1 MLLDRLE
8 VVLLEVMGDLVAEH
22 GSLSVGGA
30 EVDAGPHSRV
40 DNFTKDVREPLEASR
55 SAGFVAEG
63 GDSDFVC
70 AEEVLERMYE
80 RTGVAGMPRG
90 VVGEGRRY
98 EQRWVAD
105 CCRWVEQ
112 RQPCRVGLSVR
123 VAVSVGLADRGD
135 RPPQL
140 PVILVVPTA
149 NGGISPSQVLH
160 CKQARAVNDVQL
172 LADGQRSEDPV
183 KERVGMILP
192 KDRSIGLIR
201 RSSYAVQ

>member
-8 VVLLEVMGDLVAEH
+8 VVLLEIVGDFVAEH
-22 GSLSVGGA
+22 GSLRVGGA
-30 EVDAGPHSRV
+30 EVDASPHSRV
-40 DNFTKDVREPLEASR
+40 YNFAKHVREPLEASR
-55 SAGFVAEG
+55 SAGFVAKG
-63 GDSDFVC
+63 GDSDLVC

-80 RTGVAGMPRG
+80 CAGVAGVPRW

-98 EQRWVAD
+98 EKRRVAD

-135 RPPQL
+135 RPPEL

-160 CKQARAVNDVQL
+160 CKQARAGQHGQF
-172 LADGQRSEDPV
+172 LADGQRSKDPV
-183 KERVGMILP
+183 KERVGMVLP
-192 KDRSIGLIR
+192 KDRSICLVWCASR
-201 RSSYAVQ
+201 ARE